1 MRLKKSTVYHF
12 KRHILTFQGSVG
24 DEMCICSRIA
34 LSFYKT
40 PYFKMCGTCEMTLVP
55 GGDMEEA
62 NRRELKK
69 VKSELK
75 RAVRKQRKEERRS
88 ENFKAADDDDDD
100 DDDDDQDDDNDD

>member
-55 GGDMEEA
+55 GGDMEA